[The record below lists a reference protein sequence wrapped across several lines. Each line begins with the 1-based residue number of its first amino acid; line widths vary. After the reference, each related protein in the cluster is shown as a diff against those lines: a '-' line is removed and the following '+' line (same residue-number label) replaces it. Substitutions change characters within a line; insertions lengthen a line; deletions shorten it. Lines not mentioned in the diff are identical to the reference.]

1 MEQKELT
8 SVDHI
13 ENAIQKYMAYY
24 EGDYKAELF
33 TIIELNEAVKEA
45 KEMHKQ
51 QIEKAFNVG
60 CNRGVDIGQNWD
72 YHEGQNQGH
81 QYYEQEYGKTHQSI

>member
-1 MEQKELT
+1 MENNKQT
-8 SVDHI
+8 SVEHI

-24 EGDYKAELF
+24 EGHYKAELF

-51 QIEKAFNVG
+51 EIIDSIIDSEKEHIIQSVECYPPQFVVRKA
-60 CNRGVDIGQNWD
+60 
-72 YHEGQNQGH
+72 E
-81 QYYEQEYGKTHQSI
+81 QYYNEEYGK